1 MIRLDHGWTLCET
14 PANAWDLPPLGGT
27 GTDAHADTQREAP
40 SWWPATV
47 PGTAA
52 SDLAAAGQYLASQ
65 PRPLHDHDLWYR
77 HNLTGHGPHHLRFE
91 GLATVAEV
99 FLDGVRLARHTHM
112 FAPLELPVTLHGNHT
127 LHLVFRSLGQHLQTL
142 KPPRARWRVA
152 MAEPAQLRAIRT
164 TLIGHLPSWC
174 PPVDV
179 VGPWQPVTLV
189 QPDDVTDVR
198 LAAQLDGDTGHLRVH
213 LRSARAL
220 HGWQVHCHGQHAPL
234 VAAAVADDPAARPL
248 WQAQL
253 TLPTPPRWW
262 PLGYGPAIL
271 LDVTLCPPD
280 TPASPAPTAPTG
292 PDTPAP
298 PLLRPMGLGR
308 VGFRDVTV
316 DRQADGKGFQLRVN
330 GVAVFAR
337 GAVFTPAHLLDPAH
351 DAANQAQ
358 LHTLAHLGV
367 NMVRLPGPLSY
378 MGPGFFDTCDTLGLM
393 VWQDLMLANFDYPW
407 ADPGFAADLLQELDA
422 QVATRAGHPSL
433 VVVCGGSEIHQQ
445 AAMLGLPEAK
455 RRIPFLEDTL
465 PAWCATHCPGR
476 VVLPSTPWGGALP
489 FSVREGVSHCFGVG
503 AYERDLGDARRT
515 APRFAAECLALA
527 HVPEPVSLHAL
538 GVPAVHHP
546 DWKAGVPRDRHASW
560 DFEDTRDHYL
570 QRLFQVDPQALR
582 RTDAQRYLAL
592 SRAVSAHVLHQTLA
606 EWRHPGSPTAGALVF
621 TSTDL
626 RTGAG
631 WGLLAVDGEPKAAA
645 QGFAQAAQ
653 PLALLLTDEGND
665 GLDIHLVNDHP
676 HAHAFTLHVALLRQ
690 GRQPVAE
697 GSLPVQVPAHGHL
710 SLNATEVLGAFAD
723 VTYAYRF
730 GPPAHD
736 AVVVTATPEAS
747 EPSEPLQAVHFPLGL
762 NTDRTELGL
771 SAHLVSTPQ
780 GWCLELST
788 TTLARFVH
796 IQDDSHRP
804 RHNHFHLVPGHP
816 RRVPLHPR
824 PGSTPTPPQGTV
836 HALNGLQAVAYGGA
850 P

>member
-1 MIRLDHGWTLCET
+1 MIPLDHGWTLCET
-14 PANAWDLPPLGGT
+14 PANAWDLPPADGT
-27 GTDAHADTQREAP
+27 HAATDAQREAP
-40 SWWPATV
+40 RWWPATV

-52 SDLAAAGQYLASQ
+52 AALAAAGQYAPAQ
-65 PRPLHDHDLWYR
+65 PRPLHDHDVWYR
-77 HNLTGHGPHHLRFE
+77 NTLTGHGLHQLRLE

-99 FLDGVRLARHTHM
+99 FLDGVGLARHTHM
-112 FAPLELPVTLHGNHT
+112 FAPLELPISLHGTHT
-127 LHLVFRSLGQHLQTL
+127 LHLVFRSLKQHLQTL

-152 MAEPAQLRAIRT
+152 MAEPAQLRAVRT

-174 PPVDV
+174 PLLDV
-179 VGPWQPVTLV
+179 VGPWQPVTLA
-189 QPDDVTDVR
+189 QLDDLTDVR
-198 LAAQLDGDTGHLRVH
+198 LSAHLDADTGHLRVT

-220 HGWQVHCHGQHAPL
+220 QGWQVHCHGHTTPL
-234 VAAAVADDPAARPL
+234 VCTAPTPGNPATPPT
-248 WQAQL
+248 WQAHL
-253 TLPTPPRWW
+253 TLPNPPRWW
-262 PLGYGPAIL
+262 PRGHGPATL

-280 TPASPAPTAPTG
+280 TPAQ

-298 PLLRPMGLGR
+298 PPLPLGR
-308 VGFRDVTV
+308 VGFRHVAV
-316 DRQADGKGFQLRVN
+316 DTQADGKGFQLQVN
-330 GVAVFAR
+330 GVPVFAR

-358 LHTLAHLGV
+358 LHTLAQLGA
-367 NMVRLPGPLSY
+367 NMVRLPGPLCY
-378 MGPGFFDTCDTLGLM
+378 MGPGFFDACDTLGLM

-407 ADPGFAADLLQELDA
+407 SDPAFAADLLRELDA
-422 QVATRAGHPSL
+422 QIATRAGHPSL
-433 VVVCGGSEIHQQ
+433 VLVCGGSEIHQQ

-455 RRIPFLEDTL
+455 RRIPFLEHDL

-476 VVLPSTPWGGALP
+476 VVLPGTPWGGALP

-527 HVPEPVSLHAL
+527 HVPEPVSLQPL

-570 QRLFQVDPQALR
+570 QRLFQVAPQALR
-582 RTDAQRYLAL
+582 RTDAARYLAL

-626 RTGAG
+626 RTGPG

-645 QGFAQAAQ
+645 HGFAQASQ

-676 HAHAFTLHVALLRQ
+676 CAHAFTLHVALLRE

-736 AVVVTATPEAS
+736 AVVVTATPLANPT
-747 EPSEPLQAVHFPLGL
+747 EPTEPLQAVHFPLGL
-762 NTDRTELGL
+762 NTDRTDLGL

-780 GWCLELST
+780 GWCLELAS

-804 RHNHFHLVPGHP
+804 LHNHFHLVPGHP

-824 PGSTPTPPQGTV
+824 PGTPAAPQGTV
-836 HALNGLQAVAYGGA
+836 QALNGLQAVAYGT
-850 P
+850 PP